1 MQIRNSFFHFPCFE
15 YVSHFINITLMPG
28 MATAELVMKCNVSVR
43 EHSKLPVQHSCS
55 PAFMEDLV
63 IRKCIIPFEADSFR
77 DISLRLSLNDCA
89 ENLQDFE
96 HITCLVLNPNSL
108 KFVLFCHSRFET
120 FGESENGSAH
130 V

>member
-1 MQIRNSFFHFPCFE
+1 
-15 YVSHFINITLMPG
+15 
-28 MATAELVMKCNVSVR
+28 
-43 EHSKLPVQHSCS
+43 
-55 PAFMEDLV
+55 MEDLV
-63 IRKCIIPFEADSFR
+63 IRKFIIPFEADSFR

-120 FGESENGSAH
+120 FGKSENGSAH